1 MRHIVSLSL
10 IIALLIM
17 GLLWSGRSMA
27 SIVRVDFNRDG
38 QRDMAVAN
46 SGSDDV
52 SILLADS
59 KGGFVRATNFSVG
72 KAPRALAAGDFNGDG
87 SFDLAV
93 ANSGSNDVSILL
105 GDGKG
110 GF

>member
-1 MRHIVSLSL
+1 MRHIVSLRL

-27 SIVRVDFNRDG
+27 SLACDQPGFQDGRNIAVGQNPVSIVRVDFNRDG
-38 QRDMAVAN
+38 QPDMAVAN

-59 KGGFVRATNFSVG
+59 KGVFVAPTNF
-72 KAPRALAAGDFNGDG
+72 
-87 SFDLAV
+87 AV
-93 ANSGSNDVSILL
+93 AKVPERL
-105 GDGKG
+105 
-110 GF
+110 